1 MNHHI
6 LRNTPA
12 TLELAVYSAGSLID
26 LDADPTV
33 IVTDGN
39 GTIVTSGAVT
49 KPGPPD
55 DVGVYRSVL
64 PAQANLSLLTAVWTG
79 QLAGQPLTLSQS
91 YEIVGNLLFTEAEG
105 RSEPIVGQQQA
116 LADETK
122 YSDARIAH
130 WRSVIGDIFETR
142 MGRGVTRRYC
152 RTRFN
157 GFVGLPLDLSG
168 GYPVL
173 ANGNPLSRPGR
184 SWDIST
190 IISATIDGVAQTVS
204 DLEIVGY
211 KLYHTTE
218 SWAWSTAAT
227 PLNITIEY
235 EYGPDPVEAET
246 HQRALD
252 LLLANAAPSGYPS
265 TATSLSNEDGTF
277 RISNFPV
284 AVEEFLKR
292 RNHRTGL

>member
-1 MNHHI
+1 MSVQI
-6 LRNTPA
+6 LRNTPR
-12 TLELAVYSAGSLID
+12 TLPLLVYVSGTLTD
-26 LDADPTV
+26 LDALPALV
-33 IVTDGN
+33 VTDGN
-39 GTIVTSGAVT
+39 GTIVASGTVT
-49 KPGPPD
+49 HPGAD
-55 DVGVYRSVL
+55 GTYHSVL
-64 PAQANLSLLTAVWTG
+64 PAQANLSVLTAVWTG
-79 QLAGQPLTLSQS
+79 LLSAQPVTFTQS

-116 LADETK
+116 LADTNK
-122 YSDARIAH
+122 YSDERIAH
-130 WRSVIGDIFETR
+130 WRSVIGEIFETR

-157 GFVGLPLDLSG
+157 GFVGLPLDLSD

-184 SWDIST
+184 AWDIST
-190 IISATIDGVAQTVS
+190 IISATVDGVAQTVG

-265 TATSLSNEDGTF
+265 SATSISTDDGTF
-277 RISNFPV
+277 RITNFPV